1 MPRAVPRS
9 RGYPQIAQGAMGHI
23 STRECRL
30 LRNRLFSCTFHDENE
45 KITCNSKKQTKRQNK
60 LYGTFPFI
68 LEKENVCIP
77 WRLILEETECKM
89 ELSGSYINLHNS
101 SRKLFSE
108 EIFVQRHLLCMQ
120 QFHSISHNSGRN
132 VYPCEF
138 EIPVC
143 IINTCVLSER
153 IKHEIAL
160 CKGIKPWIPDSRC
173 WIPLFV
179 SRA

>member
-1 MPRAVPRS
+1 MPRAVARS

-30 LRNRLFSCTFHDENE
+30 LRNRLFSCTFHDKNE
-45 KITCNSKKQTKRQNK
+45 KITCNSNKQTKPQKK

-68 LEKENVCIP
+68 LEKEFVCIP
-77 WRLILEETECKM
+77 WRLILEETTCKM
-89 ELSGSYINLHNS
+89 ELSGSYLNLHNS

-132 VYPCEF
+132 VCPGEF
-138 EIPVC
+138 GIPVC

-160 CKGIKPWIPDSRC
+160 CKGIQPWIPDSRC